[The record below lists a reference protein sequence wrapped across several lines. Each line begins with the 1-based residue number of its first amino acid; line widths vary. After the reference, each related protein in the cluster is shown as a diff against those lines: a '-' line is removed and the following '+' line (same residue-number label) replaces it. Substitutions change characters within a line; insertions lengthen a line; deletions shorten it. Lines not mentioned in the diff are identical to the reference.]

1 MKNTPTLA
9 TLAADLDSG
18 RTSARKLVDDCLAK
32 IADSSGEG
40 QRAFIHVDAEA
51 AIEAAEAMDRLREVK
66 AAPSPYAGI
75 PISIKDLFD
84 IKGQVT
90 RAGSRALEDS
100 APAEAD
106 ATVVARLRR
115 AGFVVIG
122 RTNMTEFA
130 YSGIGINPHYGTP
143 KSAWQRNV
151 GHVPGGSS
159 SGAAVSV
166 VDGMAHGALGT
177 DTGGSCRIPAAY
189 NGIVG
194 FKPTQRRVPLDGGVP
209 LSSTLDS
216 FGPLARTVACC
227 AVLDAVLA
235 DETFVPLQPLPIKGM
250 RLAVP
255 TTVVLDELDDDVA
268 RTFERALETLSR
280 QGALIERIEVPEFL
294 DVGVMNTKGGFSA
307 AESYAWHRYLIA
319 GSGDVYDPR
328 VSVRILRGE
337 SISAADYID
346 LLNARKSLIARAE
359 KRIAPYDALVLPTT
373 ANTPPR
379 IADLADDKAFTK
391 ANLLSL
397 RNCTLINMID
407 GCAISLPAHR
417 EGEVPVGLMLAAAG
431 GSDRRIFEW
440 PQEWRPRSVFDLAFT
455 IDAQGTTTP
464 LTLAIDQAV
473 IAGWTGRDPVARDKH
488 IAELEAIGIARPA
501 STPIYYRVSAR
512 RLVITDSIEVCGG
525 DSSGEV
531 EFVLI
536 GWQGRIFV
544 GVGSDHTDRKV
555 ETYSVTVSKQM
566 CDKPMAPVLWELE
579 DVIGHWDR
587 MILRS
592 YALIDG
598 ARVLYQEGTLDAMLP
613 VADLIRA
620 RFRRQGPAR
629 RLRHVRRHFCRQ
641 GRHQARQPVR
651 I

>member
-1 MKNTPTLA
+1 MPNAPTLA

-18 RTSARKLVDDCLAK
+18 RTSARKLVDECLAK
-32 IADSSGEG
+32 IADTSGEG
-40 QRAFIHVDAEA
+40 IRTFIHVDAEA

-66 AAPSPYAGI
+66 AAPSPFAGI

-84 IKGQVT
+84 IRGQVT

-130 YSGIGINPHYGTP
+130 YSGMGINPHYGTP

-166 VDGMAHGALGT
+166 ADGMAHGALGT

-189 NGIVG
+189 NGIAG

-209 LSSTLDS
+209 LSFTLDS

-235 DETFVPLQPLPIKGM
+235 NEAIVPLQPRPIKGM

-255 TTVVLDELDDDVA
+255 TTVALDELDDEVA

-294 DVGVMNTKGGFSA
+294 DVGVMNAKGGFAA

-328 VSVRILRGE
+328 VSSRILRGE

-346 LLNARKSLIARAE
+346 LLNARKSLIARTTV
-359 KRIAPYDALVLPTT
+359 RLAPYDAVVMPTT

-407 GCAISLPAHR
+407 GCGISLPAHR
-417 EGEVPVGLMLAAAG
+417 QGEVPVGLMLAAPG
-431 GSDRRIFEW
+431 GADRRIFE
-440 PQEWRPRSVFDLAFT
+440 LAAGMET
-455 IDAQGTTTP
+455 
-464 LTLAIDQAV
+464 AI
-473 IAGWTGRDPVARDKH
+473 
-488 IAELEAIGIARPA
+488 
-501 STPIYYRVSAR
+501 RV
-512 RLVITDSIEVCGG
+512 
-525 DSSGEV
+525 
-531 EFVLI
+531 
-536 GWQGRIFV
+536 
-544 GVGSDHTDRKV
+544 
-555 ETYSVTVSKQM
+555 
-566 CDKPMAPVLWELE
+566 
-579 DVIGHWDR
+579 
-587 MILRS
+587 
-592 YALIDG
+592 
-598 ARVLYQEGTLDAMLP
+598 
-613 VADLIRA
+613 
-620 RFRRQGPAR
+620 
-629 RLRHVRRHFCRQ
+629 
-641 GRHQARQPVR
+641 
-651 I
+651 